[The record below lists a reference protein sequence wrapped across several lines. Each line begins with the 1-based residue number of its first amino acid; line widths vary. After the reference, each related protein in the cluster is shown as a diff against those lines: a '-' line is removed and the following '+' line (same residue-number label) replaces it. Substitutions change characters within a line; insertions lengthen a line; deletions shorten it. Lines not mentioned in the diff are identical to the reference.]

1 MNFGTWLA
9 SELALKATIAIP
21 RKVQSPD
28 EAELR
33 FCFKMIEPCFKIIYV
48 KLSLL

>member
-1 MNFGTWLA
+1 MNFGTCLA

-33 FCFKMIEPCFKIIYV
+33 FCFKMIEEAWLPLATVI
-48 KLSLL
+48 